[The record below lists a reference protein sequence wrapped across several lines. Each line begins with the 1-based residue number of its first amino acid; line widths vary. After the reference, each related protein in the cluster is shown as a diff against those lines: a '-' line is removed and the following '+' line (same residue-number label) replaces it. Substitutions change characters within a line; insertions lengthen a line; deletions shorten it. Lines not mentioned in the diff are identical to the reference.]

1 MILKRLKLFTIYV
14 GPNGVAASDTQLR
27 NLASR
32 SAVNNAGQLGL
43 PDYTNKLNG
52 ANAGNAST
60 GSNTGSNANT
70 NASSANTGNG
80 GGSNTTNA
88 GNNGSV
94 NTGSNTAN
102 NANAA
107 GNNGA
112 NSGSVMQKQTYDK
125 SGVSTNNVKADTA
138 QAYNKEQLDNLNK
151 AHKQE
156 LNNRYAQ
163 GAKRGEQAGMRKAG
177 VWQGLK
183 NTWRNAGT
191 MKKIGMGGAALA
203 GTYFLGKGL
212 LGGNNNNDQQ

>member
-14 GPNGVAASDTQLR
+14 GPDGTAATDQQLR
-27 NLASR
+27 NIANEQ
-32 SAVNNAGQLGL
+32 AVNSAGQLAL
-43 PDYTNKLNG
+43 PDYTNKPNAAPAATNAD
-52 ANAGNAST
+52 ANVNANNANT
-60 GSNTGSNANT
+60 NAGSNTGS
-70 NASSANTGNG
+70 
-80 GGSNTTNA
+80 TT
-88 GNNGSV
+88 
-94 NTGSNTAN
+94 NTAN
-102 NANAA
+102 A

-112 NSGSVMQKQTYDK
+112 NSGSVTQKQTYSK
-125 SGVSTNNVKADTA
+125 PGVSTNNVKADTA

-163 GAKRGEQAGMRKAG
+163 GAKRGEQAGMKKAG

>member
-1 MILKRLKLFTIYV
+1 MILKRLKLFTAGLPGTPGYTFSNYDSIM
-14 GPNGVAASDTQLR
+14 N
-27 NLASR
+27 NN
-32 SAVNNAGQLGL
+32 NNAAN
-43 PDYTNKLNG
+43 TNGN
-52 ANAGNAST
+52 NAS
-60 GSNTGSNANT
+60 GSNANT
-70 NASSANTGNG
+70 GNAAASSANASADPKPGSNASTNAAPADANNTG
-80 GGSNTTNA
+80 GGSNA
-88 GNNGSV
+88 
-94 NTGSNTAN
+94 
-102 NANAA
+102 
-107 GNNGA
+107 A

-125 SGVSTNNVKADTA
+125 PSVSTNNVKADTA
-138 QAYNKEQLDNLNK
+138 AQANKEQLDNLNK

-212 LGGNNNNDQQ
+212 LGGNNNNDQ